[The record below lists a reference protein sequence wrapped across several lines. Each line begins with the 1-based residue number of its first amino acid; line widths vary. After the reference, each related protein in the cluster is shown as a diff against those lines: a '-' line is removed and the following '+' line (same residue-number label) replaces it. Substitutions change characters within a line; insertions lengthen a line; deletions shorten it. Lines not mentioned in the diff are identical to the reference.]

1 MSLTSPLIKCGITAT
16 EVLTDDT
23 LSLTARTVQ
32 HTLFDESAT
41 PSPATM
47 FSGDVYALSTGAKT
61 LDLRA
66 IYTVGGAVGD
76 GNGLKVQGFYFK
88 NLGANAMTIVGGASN
103 GYLIFG
109 ASGSVVVQPGG
120 SICIN
125 HLDASADIDGTHKT
139 IDVSGTGS
147 QTFEAA
153 FILG

>member
-1 MSLTSPLIKCGITAT
+1 MSLTSPTVKIGITT
-16 EVLTDDT
+16 SEVLADDT
-23 LSLTARTVQ
+23 LSATAKTVQ
-32 HTLFDESAT
+32 HTLFDESIT
-41 PSPATM
+41 PSPATI

-66 IYTVGGAVGD
+66 LYTVGGGTGD
-76 GNGLKVQGFYFK
+76 GNGLKVQAFYFK

-109 ASGSVVVQPGG
+109 TSGSVVVQPGG
-120 SICIN
+120 SLCLFHN
-125 HLDASADIDGTHKT
+125 DASADVSGTVKT

-147 QTFEAA
+147 QEFEAA